1 MSGECEYKCG
11 MHINEDCFLAEIIDP
26 DTGEVLPLGEQGEL
40 VLTTLAKEAQPAIRY
55 RTRDITALSR
65 SPAPADARSFAWRRS
80 RAAATTC
87 SSSAASMSSPRRSK
101 ACWWVSRALARITK
115 SWVTREHFTDHLQVK
130 VELVDA
136 SLLEKYSELEK
147 VRDRIRAQLRPCCSW
162 MWR

>member
-1 MSGECEYKCG
+1 M
-11 MHINEDCFLAEIIDP
+11 
-26 DTGEVLPLGEQGEL
+26 GEQGEL

-55 RTRDITALSR
+55 ARETSPASSR
-65 SPAPADARSFAWRRS
+65 SPAPVAAPSCAWRRS

-87 SSSAASMSSPRRSK
+87 SSSAGSTSSPRRSK

-115 SWVTREHFTDHLQVK
+115 SFVTREHFTDHLQVK

-147 VRDRIRAQLRPCCSW
+147 VRDRIRAQLRTVLQLDVEVTLCRPTP
-162 MWR
+162 